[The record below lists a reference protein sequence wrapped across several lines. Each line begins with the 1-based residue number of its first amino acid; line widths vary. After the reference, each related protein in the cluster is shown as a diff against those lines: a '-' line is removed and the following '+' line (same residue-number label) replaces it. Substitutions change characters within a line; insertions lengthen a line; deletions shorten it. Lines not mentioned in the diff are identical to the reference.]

1 MYYKNFAEMYK
12 LKSFYNDKNCC
23 EREYNKNK
31 CYKVNQPTASYDNF
45 DKTYEQKFHYYL
57 L

>member
-23 EREYNKNK
+23 EREYNKK
-31 CYKVNQPTASYDNF
+31 
-45 DKTYEQKFHYYL
+45 
-57 L
+57 

>member
-31 CYKVNQPTASYDNF
+31 CYKVNQPTGSYDNF
-45 DKTYEQKFHYYL
+45 YKKIQIINYSK
-57 L
+57 